1 MMHSMVTPG
10 YARKALRQRLENELR
25 QARAGELAGAD
36 KKKRAC
42 IEKEIRA
49 EVDRRLGKNPWGL
62 FSNAPVLW

>member
-1 MMHSMVTPG
+1 MNSIVPTGHW
-10 YARKALRQRLENELR
+10 RKALRERLEKELR

-36 KKKRAC
+36 QKKRAR

-49 EVDRRLGKNPWGL
+49 ELDRRLGKDRWGI